1 MKKTFRKLRQV
12 DKSLRKCK
20 KELQNIRQLPF
31 YILFKQETQRN
42 TDEETLNITI
52 QELARKKAQL
62 LEKLKQKIE
71 FIQTQNSSTIS
82 SKSEVKALNFVA

>member
-20 KELQNIRQLPF
+20 KELQNIQELPF
-31 YILFKQETQRN
+31 YTLFKQETQRS

-62 LEKLKQKIE
+62 LEKLKQKIVA
-71 FIQTQNSSTIS
+71 TQHSIA
-82 SKSEVKALNFVA
+82 KQAA

>member
-20 KELQNIRQLPF
+20 KELQNIQELPF
-31 YILFKQETQRN
+31 YTLFKQETQRS